1 LDGRGRRDDDDGG
14 GGGDDDGG
22 GNNNNVS
29 LTKRVHMS
37 LMTSK

>member
-1 LDGRGRRDDDDGG
+1 MDGRGRRDDDDGG